1 MRQTLHEP
9 SGPEPSGSERSGRER
24 SGRER
29 SGPQRSGLLAACLI
43 GFALGAC
50 QAAPQGAAQSGPGAQ
65 APATQS
71 AAEAATEAAPAE
83 GQPAPVETAAAAQG
97 QPGRAETAAL
107 PPAPKIDDDPARLM
121 GLDRAGL
128 AKLLGDP
135 DLTRREPPAEI
146 WQYRG
151 GSCVFDDFLYEEAG
165 RHRVT
170 YLEARDG
177 AARRVGARG
186 CLNELLRARLAKPLG

>member
-1 MRQTLHEP
+1 M
-9 SGPEPSGSERSGRER
+9 
-24 SGRER
+24 
-29 SGPQRSGLLAACLI
+29 GL
-43 GFALGAC
+43 ALGAC
-50 QAAPQGAAQSGPGAQ
+50 EGLVQITPESEPLR
-65 APATQS
+65 
-71 AAEAATEAAPAE
+71 EAAPAPTAA
-83 GQPAPVETAAAAQG
+83 GAAPAPQPAPEV
-97 QPGRAETAAL
+97 PETAAL

-128 AKLLGDP
+128 AALLGDP
-135 DLTRREPPAEI
+135 ELTRREPPAEI

-151 GSCVFDDFLYEEAG
+151 GSCVFDVFLYEEAG
-165 RHRVT
+165 RQRVT

>member
-1 MRQTLHEP
+1 M
-9 SGPEPSGSERSGRER
+9 
-24 SGRER
+24 
-29 SGPQRSGLLAACLI
+29 GL
-43 GFALGAC
+43 ALGAC
-50 QAAPQGAAQSGPGAQ
+50 EGLEQITPGSE
-65 APATQS
+65 PPP
-71 AAEAATEAAPAE
+71 EAAPAPTAA
-83 GQPAPVETAAAAQG
+83 GAAPAPQPAPEV
-97 QPGRAETAAL
+97 PETAAL

-128 AKLLGDP
+128 AALLGDP
-135 DLTRREPPAEI
+135 ELTRREPPAEI

-151 GSCVFDDFLYEEAG
+151 GSCVFDVFLYEEAG
-165 RHRVT
+165 RQRVT

>member
-1 MRQTLHEP
+1 MRQTLPERSVPERFGREP
-9 SGPEPSGSERSGRER
+9 SGPR
-24 SGRER
+24 
-29 SGPQRSGLLAACLI
+29 RSGLLAACLI

-50 QAAPQGAAQSGPGAQ
+50 QAAPEATPGP
-65 APATQS
+65 APA
-71 AAEAATEAAPAE
+71 AE
-83 GQPAPVETAAAAQG
+83 GQPAPAEAAPAEAAPAAQV
-97 QPGRAETAAL
+97 QAAQVQADRSETAAL

-135 DLTRREPPAEI
+135 ELLRREPPAEI

-151 GSCVFDDFLYEEAG
+151 GSCVFDVFLYEQAG
-165 RHRVT
+165 RQRVT
-170 YLEARDG
+170 YLEARDDD
-177 AARRVGARG
+177 ARLVGARG

>member
-1 MRQTLHEP
+1 M
-9 SGPEPSGSERSGRER
+9 
-24 SGRER
+24 
-29 SGPQRSGLLAACLI
+29 AACLI

-50 QAAPQGAAQSGPGAQ
+50 QAV
-65 APATQS
+65 PATQ
-71 AAEAATEAAPAE
+71 EQPDQTETATQPAPEAAP
-83 GQPAPVETAAAAQG
+83 ETAPEAAPETAPEAAPEAAPEVAPTAQE
-97 QPGRAETAAL
+97 QPDRAETAAL

-135 DLTRREPPAEI
+135 ELTRREPPAEI

-151 GSCVFDDFLYEEAG
+151 GSCVFDVFLYEEAG
-165 RHRVT
+165 RQRVT

>member
-1 MRQTLHEP
+1 M
-9 SGPEPSGSERSGRER
+9 
-24 SGRER
+24 
-29 SGPQRSGLLAACLI
+29 ACLI

-50 QAAPQGAAQSGPGAQ
+50 EVLEQITPGSE
-65 APATQS
+65 PPP
-71 AAEAATEAAPAE
+71 EAAPAPIAA
-83 GQPAPVETAAAAQG
+83 GAAPAPQPAPAV
-97 QPGRAETAAL
+97 PKTAAL

-121 GLDRAGL
+121 ALDRAGL

-135 DLTRREPPAEI
+135 ELTRREPPAEI

-151 GSCVFDDFLYEEAG
+151 GSCVFDVFLYEEAG
-165 RHRVT
+165 RQRVT

>member
-1 MRQTLHEP
+1 MATCLF
-9 SGPEPSGSERSGRER
+9 
-24 SGRER
+24 
-29 SGPQRSGLLAACLI
+29 GL
-43 GFALGAC
+43 ALGAC
-50 QAAPQGAAQSGPGAQ
+50 EGLEQITPESEP
-65 APATQS
+65 PP
-71 AAEAATEAAPAE
+71 EAAPAPTAA
-83 GQPAPVETAAAAQG
+83 GAAPAPQPAPEV
-97 QPGRAETAAL
+97 PETAAL

-128 AKLLGDP
+128 AALLGDP
-135 DLTRREPPAEI
+135 ELTRREPPAEI

-151 GSCVFDDFLYEEAG
+151 GSCVFDVFLYEAAG
-165 RHRVT
+165 RQRVT

>member
-1 MRQTLHEP
+1 M
-9 SGPEPSGSERSGRER
+9 
-24 SGRER
+24 
-29 SGPQRSGLLAACLI
+29 ACLI
-43 GFALGAC
+43 GFALGGC
-50 QAAPQGAAQSGPGAQ
+50 EGAPQGAAQSGPGAQ
-65 APATQS
+65 APAIQPAPEPAS
-71 AAEAATEAAPAE
+71 QAAPEPASQAAPA
-83 GQPAPVETAAAAQG
+83 AQE
-97 QPGRAETAAL
+97 QPGRSETAAL

-135 DLTRREPPAEI
+135 ELMRREPPAEI
-146 WQYRG
+146 WQYRV
-151 GSCVFDDFLYEEAG
+151 GSCVFDVFLYEEAG
-165 RHRVT
+165 RQRVT

>member
-9 SGPEPSGSERSGRER
+9 
-24 SGRER
+24 

-43 GFALGAC
+43 GFVLGAC
-50 QAAPQGAAQSGPGAQ
+50 QAAPQDASQIGPGAQ
-65 APATQS
+65 APAI
-71 AAEAATEAAPAE
+71 
-83 GQPAPVETAAAAQG
+83 QPAPAAAPEAGPETAPAAQE
-97 QPGRAETAAL
+97 QPGRSETAAL

-135 DLTRREPPAEI
+135 ELTRREPPAEI

-151 GSCVFDDFLYEEAG
+151 GSCVFDIFLYEEAG
-165 RHRVT
+165 QQRVT

>member
-1 MRQTLHEP
+1 LV
-9 SGPEPSGSERSGRER
+9 
-24 SGRER
+24 
-29 SGPQRSGLLAACLI
+29 ACLV

-50 QAAPQGAAQSGPGAQ
+50 QAAPVAAPVATPATEGQT
-65 APATQS
+65 APAPQL
-71 AAEAATEAAPAE
+71 APE
-83 GQPAPVETAAAAQG
+83 VPEI
-97 QPGRAETAAL
+97 AAL
-107 PPAPKIDDDPARLM
+107 PPEPVIDDDPARLM

-135 DLTRREPPAEI
+135 ELTRREPPAEI

-151 GSCVFDDFLYEEAG
+151 GSCVFDVFLYEQAG
-165 RHRVT
+165 RHLVT

-177 AARRVGARG
+177 AARRIGARG

>member
-1 MRQTLHEP
+1 MRQTSP
-9 SGPEPSGSERSGRER
+9 ERSR
-24 SGRER
+24 RER

-50 QAAPQGAAQSGPGAQ
+50 EVLEQITPGSE
-65 APATQS
+65 PPP
-71 AAEAATEAAPAE
+71 EAAPAPTAA
-83 GQPAPVETAAAAQG
+83 GAAPAPQPAPEV
-97 QPGRAETAAL
+97 PETAAL

-135 DLTRREPPAEI
+135 ELTRREPPAEI

-151 GSCVFDDFLYEEAG
+151 GSCVFDVFLYEEAG
-165 RHRVT
+165 RQRVT

>member
-1 MRQTLHEP
+1 M
-9 SGPEPSGSERSGRER
+9 
-24 SGRER
+24 
-29 SGPQRSGLLAACLI
+29 GL
-43 GFALGAC
+43 ALGAC
-50 QAAPQGAAQSGPGAQ
+50 EVVEQITPGSE
-65 APATQS
+65 PPP
-71 AAEAATEAAPAE
+71 EAAPAPTAA
-83 GQPAPVETAAAAQG
+83 GAVPAPQPAPEV
-97 QPGRAETAAL
+97 PETAAL

-135 DLTRREPPAEI
+135 ELTRREPPAEI

-151 GSCVFDDFLYEEAG
+151 GSCVFDVFLYEEAG
-165 RHRVT
+165 RQRVT

>member
-1 MRQTLHEP
+1 M
-9 SGPEPSGSERSGRER
+9 
-24 SGRER
+24 
-29 SGPQRSGLLAACLI
+29 ACLI

-50 QAAPQGAAQSGPGAQ
+50 EMLEQITPGSEPPPDAAPVPTAAGAAPT
-65 APATQS
+65 P
-71 AAEAATEAAPAE
+71 
-83 GQPAPVETAAAAQG
+83 QPAPEA
-97 QPGRAETAAL
+97 PETAAL
-107 PPAPKIDDDPARLM
+107 PPQPAIDDDPARLM

-135 DLTRREPPAEI
+135 ELLRREPPAEI

-151 GSCVFDDFLYEEAG
+151 ASCVFDVFLYEQAG
-165 RHRVT
+165 RQRVT
-170 YLEARDG
+170 YLEARDS

>member
-9 SGPEPSGSERSGRER
+9 SGPER

-43 GFALGAC
+43 GFVLGAC
-50 QAAPQGAAQSGPGAQ
+50 QAAPQGASRSGPGAQ
-65 APATQS
+65 APATQPAPETAPAAEGQPV
-71 AAEAATEAAPAE
+71 AAEAAADAHE
-83 GQPAPVETAAAAQG
+83 QPD
-97 QPGRAETAAL
+97 RSETAAL
-107 PPAPKIDDDPARLM
+107 PPVPKIDDDPTRLM

-135 DLTRREPPAEI
+135 ELMRREPPAEI

-151 GSCVFDDFLYEEAG
+151 GSCVFDVFLYQEAG
-165 RHRVT
+165 RQRVT

>member
-1 MRQTLHEP
+1 MV
-9 SGPEPSGSERSGRER
+9 
-24 SGRER
+24 
-29 SGPQRSGLLAACLI
+29 GLV
-43 GFALGAC
+43 GFALAAC
-50 QAAPQGAAQSGPGAQ
+50 QAAPEP
-65 APATQS
+65 APAAEPQP
-71 AAEAATEAAPAE
+71 APAEAA
-83 GQPAPVETAAAAQG
+83 QVQAAQV
-97 QPGRAETAAL
+97 QAGRSETAAL

-135 DLTRREPPAEI
+135 ELTRREPPAEI

-151 GSCVFDDFLYEEAG
+151 ASCVFDVFLYEEAG
-165 RHRVT
+165 RQRVT

>member
-1 MRQTLHEP
+1 M
-9 SGPEPSGSERSGRER
+9 
-24 SGRER
+24 
-29 SGPQRSGLLAACLI
+29 ACLI

-50 QAAPQGAAQSGPGAQ
+50 QAAP
-65 APATQS
+65 
-71 AAEAATEAAPAE
+71 EAVPEAAPAAE
-83 GQPAPVETAAAAQG
+83 GQPAPAEAAPATQE
-97 QPGRAETAAL
+97 QPDRSETAAL

-135 DLTRREPPAEI
+135 ELLRREPPAEI

-151 GSCVFDDFLYEEAG
+151 RSCVFDVFLYEQAG
-165 RHRVT
+165 RQRVT

>member
-1 MRQTLHEP
+1 LV
-9 SGPEPSGSERSGRER
+9 
-24 SGRER
+24 
-29 SGPQRSGLLAACLI
+29 ACLI

-50 QAAPQGAAQSGPGAQ
+50 QAAPEAVPEAVPPAEGKP
-65 APATQS
+65 APA
-71 AAEAATEAAPAE
+71 EAAPAAQQ
-83 GQPAPVETAAAAQG
+83 QPD
-97 QPGRAETAAL
+97 RSETAAL

-135 DLTRREPPAEI
+135 ELLRREPPAEI

-151 GSCVFDDFLYEEAG
+151 RSCVFDVFLYEQAG
-165 RHRVT
+165 RQRVT

>member
-9 SGPEPSGSERSGRER
+9 SGPEPSGREPSGRE
-24 SGRER
+24 
-29 SGPQRSGLLAACLI
+29 RSGLLAACLI
-43 GFALGAC
+43 GLALGAC
-50 QAAPQGAAQSGPGAQ
+50 EVGEPITPGSE
-65 APATQS
+65 PPP
-71 AAEAATEAAPAE
+71 EAAPAPTAA
-83 GQPAPVETAAAAQG
+83 GAVPAPQPAPEV
-97 QPGRAETAAL
+97 PKTAAL
-107 PPAPKIDDDPARLM
+107 PSAPKIDDDPARLM

-135 DLTRREPPAEI
+135 ELMRREPPAEI

-151 GSCVFDDFLYEEAG
+151 GSCVFDVFLYEQAG
-165 RHRVT
+165 QQRVT
-170 YLEARDG
+170 YLEARDA

>member
-1 MRQTLHEP
+1 MRQIL
-9 SGPEPSGSERSGRER
+9 RER
-24 SGRER
+24 SGREQ

-43 GFALGAC
+43 GFALSAC
-50 QAAPQGAAQSGPGAQ
+50 EAV
-65 APATQS
+65 PATQEQPDQTGTATQPVPV
-71 AAEAATEAAPAE
+71 AAPVAAPEAPGQPAATEAAPA
-83 GQPAPVETAAAAQG
+83 AQE
-97 QPGRAETAAL
+97 QPGRSETAAL

-135 DLTRREPPAEI
+135 ELTRREPPAEI

-151 GSCVFDDFLYEEAG
+151 GSCVFDVFLYEEAG
-165 RHRVT
+165 RQRVT

>member
-1 MRQTLHEP
+1 MRQTLCEP
-9 SGPEPSGSERSGRER
+9 SGPE
-24 SGRER
+24 
-29 SGPQRSGLLAACLI
+29 RSGLLVACLI
-43 GFALGAC
+43 GFALSAC
-50 QAAPQGAAQSGPGAQ
+50 QAAPQGASQSESGAQ
-65 APATQS
+65 APAIQPAPEPAS
-71 AAEAATEAAPAE
+71 QAAPA
-83 GQPAPVETAAAAQG
+83 AQE
-97 QPGRAETAAL
+97 QPGRSETAAL

-135 DLTRREPPAEI
+135 ELMRREPPAEI

-151 GSCVFDDFLYEEAG
+151 GSCVFDVFLYEEAG
-165 RHRVT
+165 RQRVT